1 MPASTEALA
10 RSCPKKLLSYLMRFV
25 EAGIFS
31 KFGMC
36 VSCSG
41 FNAVLSKV
49 ILISGCSKAEG
60 NAFIVTF
67 VVFVLA
73 SDKVEDVT

>member
-1 MPASTEALA
+1 
-10 RSCPKKLLSYLMRFV
+10 
-25 EAGIFS
+25 
-31 KFGMC
+31 MC